1 MNVDSLPIVRVFRGR
16 SRLRAFVLLL
26 RRLHLYTGLLMLPWV
41 LLYSVTAFLF
51 NHPTFFSDQPTA
63 TFDASAL
70 HGTPMSPPPVAAE
83 LAAQVVAALQARAKP
98 EGRYTLVNSEQAKFT
113 REFAFATVKAEGR
126 EVSVLV
132 EINGSGGT
140 VRSRPAPPPAKV
152 DEVAPFANGR
162 PVGQP
167 KGERA
172 SSPRTN
178 DAIEIENPLHERVK
192 AAVPAIL
199 ERTGFPTGEVAV
211 TSVPDVGFL
220 MELDGKLWRVAYN
233 AQTGIVSGRSPDE
246 AASEPISTRRF
257 LTRLHSA
264 SGYPNEGNARWAWAL
279 AVDAT
284 AIIMIFW
291 ALTGLVMWW
300 QIPATRWL
308 GLLVLLAS
316 AAAATWVGIGMH
328 DAISAAGR

>member
-1 MNVDSLPIVRVFRGR
+1 MNLDAPLPVVRVFRGR
-16 SRLRAFVLLL
+16 SRLRTFVLLL

-70 HGTPMSPPPVAAE
+70 HGTPMSSPPVAAE

-98 EGRYTLVNSEQAKFT
+98 EGRYTLVYPELAKFT

-140 VRSRPAPPPAKV
+140 VRSRPTPPARV
-152 DEVAPFANGR
+152 EEVAPFANGR
-162 PVGQP
+162 AVGQT

-172 SSPRTN
+172 PLPRTN
-178 DAIEIENPLHERVK
+178 DALNLENPLHERVK

-211 TSVPDVGFL
+211 TSVPDVSFL
-220 MELDGKLWRVAYN
+220 MELDGKLWRVTYN

-257 LTRLHSA
+257 LARLHSA
-264 SGYPNEGNARWAWAL
+264 SGYPSESNARWVWAL

-291 ALTGLVMWW
+291 AFTGIVMWW
-300 QIPATRWL
+300 QIPSTRWL

-328 DAISAAGR
+328 DAISATGR

>member
-1 MNVDSLPIVRVFRGR
+1 MNDAPLPVVRLFRGR

-41 LLYSVTAFLF
+41 LLYGVTAFLF

-63 TFDASAL
+63 TFDASSL
-70 HGTPMSPPPVAAE
+70 HGTPMSSPPVAAE

-98 EGRYTLVNSEQAKFT
+98 EGRYTLVNPEQAKFT
-113 REFAFATVKAEGR
+113 REFAFATVQADGR

-132 EINGSGGT
+132 EIDGSGGT
-140 VRSRPAPPPAKV
+140 VRSRPAPPAKV
-152 DEVAPFANGR
+152 EAVAPFANGR
-162 PVGQP
+162 PVGQR

-172 SSPRTN
+172 SSPRTS
-178 DAIEIENPLHERVK
+178 DALNLENPLHERVK

-199 ERTGFPTGEVAV
+199 ERTGFPNGEVAV
-211 TSVPDVGFL
+211 TSVPDVRFL
-220 MELDGKLWRVAYN
+220 MELDGKLWRVTYN

-246 AASEPISTRRF
+246 VASEPISTRRF
-257 LTRLHSA
+257 LTRLHLA
-264 SGYPNEGNARWAWAL
+264 SGYPSVGNARWAWAL

-284 AIIMIFW
+284 AIIMVFW
-291 ALTGLVMWW
+291 AITGIVMWW
-300 QIPATRWL
+300 QIQSTRWL

-316 AAAATWVGIGMH
+316 AASATWVGIAMH